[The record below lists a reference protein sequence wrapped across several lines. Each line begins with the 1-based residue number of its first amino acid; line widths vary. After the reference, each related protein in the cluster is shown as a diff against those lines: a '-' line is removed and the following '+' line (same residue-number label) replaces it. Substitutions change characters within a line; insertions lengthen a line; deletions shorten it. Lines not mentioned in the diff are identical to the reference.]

1 MSDLKNKKIIITGGL
16 GLMGISLVENL
27 AKDGAKII
35 ILDLKSVSFIKIKNY
50 RQIKNNLTYF
60 RCDVSEK
67 KQLLKVKKKFLVNLI
82 RLMF

>member
-35 ILDLKSVSFIKIKNY
+35 ILDLKNANFIKKIKNY
-50 RQIKNNLTYF
+50 SQIKNNLTYF

-67 KQLLKVKKKFLVNLI
+67 KQLLKVKKNFW
-82 RLMF
+82 